1 VSKIKRILVTGHNG
15 FIGSVMAPHL
25 ASAGYEVMGLDTGYF
40 SECSLI
46 PDLGQV
52 PAIKKD
58 LRDLAAADLSGFD
71 GSSISRP

>member
-1 VSKIKRILVTGHNG
+1 
-15 FIGSVMAPHL
+15 MAPHL

-58 LRDLAAADLSGFD
+58 LRDLAAADFER
-71 GSSISRP
+71 I